1 MLHIARPPSHG
12 FVLGSDVSLIASF
25 LLMKPEDADAK
36 DQERDRD
43 RECPID
49 PEPVGDDGLAFP
61 GFPVEHC
68 C

>member
-1 MLHIARPPSHG
+1 
-12 FVLGSDVSLIASF
+12 
-25 LLMKPEDADAK
+25 MKPEDADAK